1 MIQGLL
7 RVTRKKKVEVLADEV
22 EGLKFNLTDGVDV
35 AEDGTIYFTDATYKH
50 SLDDYY
56 NDIIEGKPHG
66 GFMNY
71 NPETKKV
78 TVLARNL
85 YFPNGVVVSHDQH
98 FVIYCETIMKR
109 CRKYYIE
116 GPKKGRIGEFCR
128 DLPGMPDNIH
138 YVGQGQYYIA
148 MATSLTPEWDLLLRY
163 PFIQKVAAMVTKYV
177 LQPKENGGVLVVD
190 LEGKPTAHYYD
201 SELSLI
207 SNWVNTGG
215 RPLGLT
221 LKPNGELIVAD
232 AEKGLLR
239 VSSEREIELL
249 VDEYEGLKF
258 KLTDGVDVADDGT
271 IYFTDASHKYPV
283 KDAVLDILEGKP
295 NGRFFSYNP
304 ATKKTTLLAKDLYFA
319 NGVAVS
325 ADQQFVVFC
334 ESVLMICEKY
344 YVQGPKKGT
353 IEKFCD
359 LPGMPD
365 NIHYDGQGHYLIAM
379 VTALTPE
386 LELAYRYPF
395 IRKTFAIVTKYVGSL
410 PISKN
415 GGVLVVDL
423 EGKPTAHYYDPK
435 LSLTSAIKIGNHI
448 YGGSIFYPFVTRF
461 DIEKY
466 PALPTV

>member
-1 MIQGLL
+1 MSRLWFSTPFFVIILPVAVAALFFRLEPFDPGFLPVQLGRSTVAVPASNGHVRVGSEAMGEGHLEGPEDL
-7 RVTRKKKVEVLADEV
+7 AYDAAARVVYTGCEDGWIKRVTVNDSVLDSAVED
-22 EGLKFNLTDGVDV
+22 
-35 AEDGTIYFTDATYKH
+35 
-50 SLDDYY
+50 
-56 NDIIEGKPHG
+56 
-66 GFMNY
+66 
-71 NPETKKV
+71 
-78 TVLARNL
+78 
-85 YFPNGVVVSHDQH
+85 
-98 FVIYCETIMKR
+98 
-109 CRKYYIE
+109 
-116 GPKKGRIGEFCR
+116 
-128 DLPGMPDNIH
+128 
-138 YVGQGQYYIA
+138 
-148 MATSLTPEWDLLLRY
+148 
-163 PFIQKVAAMVTKYV
+163 
-177 LQPKENGGVLVVD
+177 
-190 LEGKPTAHYYD
+190 
-201 SELSLI
+201 
-207 SNWVNTGG
+207 WVNTGG

-423 EGKPTAHYYDPK
+423 EGKLTAHYYDPK